1 MVYTYSF
8 LYDDMDVDVYMGVN
22 IIGRLGKPRMNL
34 IKALCGEKYG
44 EKNWSADEIN
54 EVIHENKL
62 QLYTSD
68 GRKRTEGGI
77 KRSMKEA
84 FKKLQP

>member
-1 MVYTYSF
+1 MSR
-8 LYDDMDVDVYMGVN
+8 N
-22 IIGRLGKPRMNL
+22 IIGKLGKPRMKL
-34 IKALCGEKYG
+34 IKALCDEKYG
-44 EKNWSADEIN
+44 DKNWSADEIN
-54 EVIHENKL
+54 TVIHENTL

-77 KRSMKEA
+77 KRAMKEA